1 MQTPKFIR
9 HLLLALLLVAG
20 LSVEAQHYVTI
31 DGEVDTVLV
40 LPRLG
45 GDTAYL
51 VNEALT
57 VIDGGELNVEA
68 GVRIYFSQSAYLRVD
83 GGRLQMNGT
92 ANDSI
97 YLLCYEFSHDWA
109 GVQLK
114 NVTEADSLCFSYV
127 EMVGALT
134 ALNASNCLNVNINH
148 CTFNN
153 YYAGK
158 GLELI
163 DCGNFVI
170 DS

>member
-1 MQTPKFIR
+1 MQPSKFIR
-9 HLLLALLLVAG
+9 SLLLALFMVAG
-20 LSVEAQHYVTI
+20 FTVEAQHYVAI

-51 VNEALT
+51 VNNALT
-57 VIDGGELNVEA
+57 VSAGGELEVEA
-68 GVRIYFSQSAYLRVD
+68 GARIFFGQSASLRVD

-92 ANDSI
+92 DNDSI

-109 GVQLK
+109 GIQLK
-114 NVTEADSLCFSYV
+114 NATEDDSLCFSYV
-127 EMVGALT
+127 KMVGALT

-153 YYAGK
+153 YY
-158 GLELI
+158 
-163 DCGNFVI
+163 
-170 DS
+170 